1 MHTLQLNCL
10 IQPVDMIGEDCER
23 LPIADVT
30 EMQSAFN
37 VNLNDEGEI
46 WFDEEIPVGYTED
59 IDEDEFFNRYFG
71 E

>member
-1 MHTLQLNCL
+1 MQTLQRDYR

-23 LPIADVT
+23 LPIGDVT
-30 EMQSAFN
+30 ELQSEFN

-46 WFDEEIPVGYTED
+46 WFDEEIHVGYVET